1 MRFLCY
7 YYANMEPNITQNPR
21 FKAPILYE
29 AWEWI
34 KVIVIAIIIATIV
47 RHFIIEPFIVE
58 GVSMDPTFKTGH
70 FLIID
75 RLSYRFHEPR
85 RGDVIVLINP
95 NDHSEYFIK
104 RIIGLPGETVTLEN
118 GNLKI
123 TSGSTTQEIKE
134 PYIADIH
141 KSFNNAEY
149 NLNNKQYFV
158 MGDNRA
164 ESSDSRAWGPVER
177 DLIIGRPMIRLFPL
191 NKITI
196 YPGEYNQ
203 N

>member
-1 MRFLCY
+1 
-7 YYANMEPNITQNPR
+7 MEPNNTKIPR
-21 FKAPILYE
+21 FKAPVLYE

-47 RHFIIEPFIVE
+47 RYFIFEPFIVV
-58 GVSMDPTFKTGH
+58 GTSMDPTFKTGQ

-85 RGDVIVLINP
+85 RGDVIVLVNP

-104 RIIGLPGETVTLEN
+104 RIVGLPSETVTLEN
-118 GNLKI
+118 GVVKI
-123 TSGSTTQEIKE
+123 TNSSTTKEIQE
-134 PYIADIH
+134 PYIASIH

-149 NLNNKQYFV
+149 SLNNKQYFV

-164 ESSDSRAWGPVER
+164 ESSDSRAWGPLDR
-177 DLIIGRPMIRLFPL
+177 DLIIGRPAIRLFPL
-191 NKITI
+191 NKITT
-196 YPGEYNQ
+196 YPGQYNQ